1 MACAA
6 AAAAWLRRSG
16 VGLALLLAG
25 APVQVALAD
34 GGPVLLTPL
43 IGIGP
48 GPQPALPWH
57 VTGLPAQRK
66 PLTQFEVVALDG
78 ERVLRVEATRSYG
91 NLVHPLR
98 VDAGAHLSLSWRW
111 RIDEALPAAD
121 LRDRRSEDL
130 PLRVCALFDL
140 PLAAVPFIERQ
151 LLRAVRSGSDD
162 DPPSAGVCYV
172 WDSHLAPGSELA
184 SPFTRR
190 IRYIVLRGPESPL
203 HGWRSEKRDI
213 GADFLVLFGD
223 ESRSVPPLIGVAIG
237 ADADNTAGHSLAY
250 VADVALH

>member
-1 MACAA
+1 MALGLHSLTALAA
-6 AAAAWLRRSG
+6 ADA
-16 VGLALLLAG
+16 
-25 APVQVALAD
+25 ALA
-34 GGPVLLTPL
+34 PL
-43 IGIGP
+43 VGP
-48 GPQPALPWH
+48 GAEPAPPWR
-57 VTGLPAQRK
+57 VIGMPAQRK

-78 ERVLRVEATRSYG
+78 ERVLRVEARRSYG
-91 NLVHPLR
+91 NLVHALHF
-98 VDAGAHLSLSWRW
+98 DADMHHHLSWRW
-111 RIDEALPAAD
+111 RVDEALPAAD
-121 LRDRRSEDL
+121 LRQRSSEDM
-130 PLRVCALFDL
+130 PVRVCALFDL

-151 LLRAVRSGSDD
+151 LLRVVRTGTAD
-162 DPPSAGVCYV
+162 DPPSASVCYV
-172 WDSHLAPGSELA
+172 WDAHLARGSELA